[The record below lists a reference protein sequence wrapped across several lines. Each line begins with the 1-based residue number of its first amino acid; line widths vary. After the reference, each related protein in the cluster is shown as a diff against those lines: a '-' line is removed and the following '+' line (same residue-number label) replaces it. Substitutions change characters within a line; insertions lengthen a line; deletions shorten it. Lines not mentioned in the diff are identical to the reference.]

1 MTANK
6 RMLLNIITLG
16 GLLAYVIGIYIRVVI
31 LGESWGNILVVGT
44 TALGGPLAGIVLVFI
59 FYALIIYLTYRI
71 TVFQGLNIFLCFFWI
86 LSWYQCA
93 INEYLYA
100 LGLPNEPI
108 NLFFKW
114 LFPTL
119 WYPAKET
126 VFVLVSL
133 LLTIRGR
140 ETFLHR
146 ELKRGDYLLIGLVSG
161 FMLLLILISQ
171 LKYINR

>member
-6 RMLLNIITLG
+6 RLLLNIITIG

-31 LGESWGNILVVGT
+31 LGEGWGNILVVGT
-44 TALGGPLAGIVLVFI
+44 TALGGPLAGIVLVFV
-59 FYALIIYLTYRI
+59 FYTIIIYLTYRI
-71 TVFQGLNIFLCFFWI
+71 NIFQGLNIFLCFFWI

-100 LGLPNEPI
+100 GGLPNEPI

-114 LFPTL
+114 LLPTL

-133 LLTIRGR
+133 FLTIRGR
-140 ETFLHR
+140 EAFLHR
-146 ELKRGDYLLIGLVSG
+146 DLKRSDYLLIGLVSG
-161 FMLLLILISQ
+161 FMLVLILISQ
-171 LKYINR
+171 LQYINK